1 MRPPVLALTGSR
13 EFKRRVRMIAG
24 ARPLSQIVGPPEFA
38 ASWTE
43 LAELARHHPDSPA
56 VVDPCLA
63 ADLPADRRAG
73 DDLPFAV
80 AAPLPSNGDWLR
92 GMRSAVLRAIDPER
106 PLRLQARI
114 RERAA
119 PEAGR
124 IMGRVLDR
132 SFEATAVPVLA
143 KDLGM
148 PHWALIRRCAAL
160 AIPTPKKLIILGR
173 VYTVERIAE
182 WSRRPSGV
190 AAAALGFLDAAVY
203 RRMVRRAL
211 QAPPS
216 GLRQMGGA
224 SHVGR
229 VIVTKLARPATAGP
243 PGERVS

>member
-24 ARPLSQIVGPPEFA
+24 AWPLSQIVGPAEFA
-38 ASWTE
+38 ASWSE
-43 LAELARHHPDSPA
+43 LAELARRHPDSPA

-63 ADLPADRRAG
+63 AGLPADGRA
-73 DDLPFAV
+73 DNDLPFAV
-80 AAPLPSNGDWLR
+80 AAPLLSKGDWVG

-182 WSRRPSGV
+182 WSQRPSGV
-190 AAAALGFLDAAVY
+190 VAAALGFLDAAVY

-216 GLRQMGGA
+216 ALRQMGGA
-224 SHVGR
+224 GHVGR
-229 VIVTKLARPATAGP
+229 VIVTKLALPATAGP
-243 PGERVS
+243 PGEKVP